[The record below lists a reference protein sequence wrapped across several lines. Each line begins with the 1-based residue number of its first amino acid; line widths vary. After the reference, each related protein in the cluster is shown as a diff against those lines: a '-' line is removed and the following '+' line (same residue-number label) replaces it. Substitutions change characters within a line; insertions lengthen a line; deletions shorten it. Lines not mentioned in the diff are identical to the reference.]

1 MRLLRFTLCGCV
13 LLFVQLI
20 SLTAHA
26 EVWSSGNNYWNDNWE
41 IKYQNWV
48 SKEWKS
54 DFFMSPARP
63 DYNLIPHDCADAIY
77 LMRAAFAYENK
88 LPFKIHY
95 LNKKNK
101 YISNKMTNWDKLP
114 QNQRFRAFAQF
125 MNDRV
130 GTRSLPKDSFP
141 IELAQ
146 IKAGDLYVEPG
157 THSYAMTG
165 ITDTGVTAIMSS
177 TTPASPKHMIQL
189 YSFPF
194 FIPHDAVGQSDGY
207 RRFKWPRN
215 IDKPMQQQPGY
226 SNEQYQIAQ
235 KVGLDYVPFTD
246 IIAKKLRRREEPLE
260 EKTMRLMH
268 SLCSFAKERVN
279 YVNDGLAFVKRLRV
293 QGKRQCMNAKEYD
306 YYSTPSRDKRL
317 FRFFREVEKIAYS
330 GGQLTEDQVN
340 AQVLART
347 IFHPELP
354 DGLLNQLDKFCGLA
368 IYPEDDK
375 KHINLRQ
382 LWKVMAEGKV
392 SSDPHASFDSRWGLT
407 DNKFV
412 GSCPTF

>member
-1 MRLLRFTLCGCV
+1 MMCKMFK
-13 LLFVQLI
+13 FVGVIFLI
-20 SLTAHA
+20 LSSTIVQSA
-26 EVWSSGNNYWNDNWE
+26 VWETENNYWNGNWE
-41 IKYQNWV
+41 LKYQQWV
-48 SKEWKS
+48 SKNWKP
-54 DFFMSPARP
+54 DFFMSPAKP
-63 DYNLIPHDCADAIY
+63 EYNRIPHDCADSIY
-77 LMRAAFAYENK
+77 LMRAVFAYENK

-101 YISNKMTNWDKLP
+101 YITNLMTNWDKYP
-114 QNQRFRAFAQF
+114 EDQRFRQFALF
-125 MNDRV
+125 LNDRV
-130 GTRSLPKDSFP
+130 GTRSFAKDSYP
-141 IELAQ
+141 IALSQ

-157 THSYAMTG
+157 THSYGITG

-177 TTPASPKHMIQL
+177 TTPASPKYMIQL

-194 FIPHDAVGQSDGY
+194 FIPHDPVGMSDGY

-215 IDKPMQQQPGY
+215 IAKPAQQQPGY

-235 KVGLDYVPFTD
+235 KVGLNYIPFTD
-246 IIAKKLRRREEPLE
+246 IIAQKLQRRKEPLE

-268 SLCSFAKERVN
+268 SLCAFAKERVN
-279 YVNDGLAFVKRLRV
+279 YVNDGLAYVNRLRS

-317 FRFFREVEKIAYS
+317 FRFFTEVEKIAYQ
-330 GGQLTEDQVN
+330 GGELTEDQVN

-354 DGLLNQLDKFCGLA
+354 DGLINELDEFCGLA
-368 IYPEDDK
+368 IYPGDNK

-382 LWKVMAEGKV
+382 LWDTLKLGKV
-392 SSDPHASFDSRWGLT
+392 SSDPHAPFDNRWGLT
-407 DNKFV
+407 ETKYV
-412 GSCPTF
+412 GSCKTY

>member
-1 MRLLRFTLCGCV
+1 MFLL
-13 LLFVQLI
+13 LLGKSV
-20 SLTAHA
+20 SAD
-26 EVWSSGNNYWNDNWE
+26 VWKTENNYWNDSWE
-41 IKYQNWV
+41 IKYQEWV
-48 SKEWKS
+48 STQWKP
-54 DFFMSPARP
+54 DFFMSKLRP
-63 DYNLIPHDCADAIY
+63 QYERIPHDCADAIY
-77 LMRAAFAYENK
+77 LMRAVFSYENK

-101 YISNKMTNWDKLP
+101 YITNTMKNWDKLP
-114 QNQRFRAFAQF
+114 ADQRFRAFSLF

-130 GTRSLPKDSFP
+130 GTRSLPHDSFP

-177 TTPASPKHMIQL
+177 TTPASPKNMIQL

-194 FIPHDAVGQSDGY
+194 FIPHDAVGMSDGY

-215 IDKPMQQQPGY
+215 IAKPIQQQPGY

-235 KVGLDYVPFTD
+235 KVGLEYIPFTD
-246 IIAKKLRRREEPLE
+246 VISKKLQRREEPLE

-279 YVNDGLAFVKRLRV
+279 YVNDGIAYIKRLKE
-293 QGKRQCMNAKEYD
+293 QGKRSCMTASEYD

-317 FRFFREVEKIAYS
+317 YRFFTEIHKIAYS
-330 GGQLTEDQVN
+330 GGELEEDKVN
-340 AQVLART
+340 AQVLARS
-347 IFHPELP
+347 IFHPDLP
-354 DGLLNQLDKFCGLA
+354 DGLLKELDEFCGLA
-368 IYPEDDK
+368 IYPNEST

-382 LWKVMAEGKV
+382 LWEAMDARKV
-392 SSDPHASFDSRWGLT
+392 SSDPHAPFDNRWGLSAT
-407 DNKFV
+407 NFV

>member
-1 MRLLRFTLCGCV
+1 MRVIRYSLFGCV
-13 LLFVQLI
+13 LLLGQI
-20 SLTAHA
+20 LTGTASA
-26 EVWSSGNNYWNDNWE
+26 TVWDSGNNYWNDSWE

-48 SKEWKS
+48 SENWKP
-54 DFFMSPARP
+54 DFFMSPVKPNYDR
-63 DYNLIPHDCADAIY
+63 IPHDCADAIY
-77 LMRAAFAYENK
+77 LMRAVFSYENK

-95 LNKKNK
+95 LNKKDK
-101 YISNKMTNWDKLP
+101 YISNTMTTWDKLP
-114 QNQRFRAFAQF
+114 QDQRFRAFAQF

-130 GTRSLPKDSFP
+130 GTRSLPHDSFP

-177 TTPASPKHMIQL
+177 TTPASPKNMIQL
-189 YSFPF
+189 YSYPF
-194 FIPHDAVGQSDGY
+194 FIPSDAVGQSDGY

-215 IDKPMQQQPGY
+215 IAKPMQQQPGY

-279 YVNDGLAFVKRLRV
+279 YVNDGIAFITRLKE
-293 QGKRQCMNAKEYD
+293 QGKRQCMTATEYD

-317 FRFFREVEKIAYS
+317 FRFFKEVEKIAYE
-330 GGQLTEDQVN
+330 GGQLTEDQIN
-340 AQVLART
+340 AQVLARS

-354 DGLLNQLDKFCGLA
+354 DGLLDQLDKFCGLA
-368 IYPEDDK
+368 IYPDENV

-382 LWKVMAEGKV
+382 LWQVMLKDKV
-392 SSDPHASFDSRWGLT
+392 SFDPHAPFDNRWGLT
-407 DNKFV
+407 ENKFV

>member
-1 MRLLRFTLCGCV
+1 MRSLRHTFLG
-13 LLFVQLI
+13 FFLI
-20 SLTAHA
+20 FSQCFIGTANA
-26 EVWSSGNNYWNDNWE
+26 EVWSSGNNYWNDSWE
-41 IKYQNWV
+41 VKYQEWVTKNW
-48 SKEWKS
+48 KE
-54 DFFMSPARP
+54 DFFMRP
-63 DYNLIPHDCADAIY
+63 TAANYYRIPHDCADAIY
-77 LMRAAFAYENK
+77 LMRAVFSYENK
-88 LPFKIHY
+88 LPFKVHY

-101 YISNKMTNWDKLP
+101 YIENKMTRWDHLP
-114 QNQRFRAFAQF
+114 EDQRFRAFSLF

-130 GTRSLPKDSFP
+130 GTRSFAKDSFP

-146 IKAGDLYVEPG
+146 IKAGDLYTEPG
-157 THSYAMTG
+157 THSYAITG

-177 TTPASPKHMIQL
+177 TTPASPKNMIQL
-189 YSFPF
+189 YSYPF
-194 FIPHDAVGQSDGY
+194 FIPHDTVSQTDGY

-215 IDKPMQQQPGY
+215 IDKPAKEQAGY
-226 SNEQYQIAQ
+226 SDEQYRIAQ
-235 KVGLDYVPFTD
+235 EVGLDYVPFTD
-246 IIAKKLRRREEPLE
+246 VIAKKLRRREEPLE

-279 YVNDGLAFVKRLRV
+279 YVNDGIDYVRKFRAK
-293 QGKRQCMNAKEYD
+293 GKRQCMTAAEYD

-317 FRFFREVEKIAYS
+317 FRFFREVEKIAYA

-354 DGLLNQLDKFCGLA
+354 DGLVDQLDKFCGLA
-368 IYPEDDK
+368 IYPGDDV

-382 LWKVMAEGKV
+382 LWQVMLAGKV
-392 SSDPHASFDSRWGLT
+392 SSDPHAPFDNRWGLSET
-407 DNKFV
+407 KFV

>member
-1 MRLLRFTLCGCV
+1 MMCKMFK
-13 LLFVQLI
+13 FVGVIFLI
-20 SLTAHA
+20 LSSTIVQSA
-26 EVWSSGNNYWNDNWE
+26 VWETENDYWNGNWE
-41 IKYQNWV
+41 LKYQQWV
-48 SKEWKS
+48 SKNWKP
-54 DFFMSPARP
+54 DFFMSPAKP
-63 DYNLIPHDCADAIY
+63 EYNRIPHDCADSIY
-77 LMRAAFAYENK
+77 LMRAVFAYENK

-101 YISNKMTNWDKLP
+101 YITNLMTNWDKYP
-114 QNQRFRAFAQF
+114 EDQRFRQFALF
-125 MNDRV
+125 LNDRV
-130 GTRSLPKDSFP
+130 GTRSFAKDSYP
-141 IELAQ
+141 IALSQ

-157 THSYAMTG
+157 THSYGITG

-177 TTPASPKHMIQL
+177 TTPASPKYMIQL

-194 FIPHDAVGQSDGY
+194 FIPHDPVGMSDGY

-215 IDKPMQQQPGY
+215 IAKPAQQQPGY

-235 KVGLDYVPFTD
+235 KVGLNYIPFTD
-246 IIAKKLRRREEPLE
+246 IIAQKLQRRKEPLE

-279 YVNDGLAFVKRLRV
+279 YVNDGLAYVNRLRS

-317 FRFFREVEKIAYS
+317 FRFFTEVEKIAYQ
-330 GGQLTEDQVN
+330 GGELTEDQVN

-354 DGLLNQLDKFCGLA
+354 DGLINELDEFCGLA
-368 IYPEDDK
+368 IYPGDNK

-382 LWKVMAEGKV
+382 LWDTLKLGKV
-392 SSDPHASFDSRWGLT
+392 SSDPHAPFDNRWGLT
-407 DNKFV
+407 ETKYV
-412 GSCPTF
+412 GSCKTY

>member
-1 MRLLRFTLCGCV
+1 MCKMFK
-13 LLFVQLI
+13 FVGVIFLI
-20 SLTAHA
+20 LSSTIVQSA
-26 EVWSSGNNYWNDNWE
+26 VWETENNYWNGNWE
-41 IKYQNWV
+41 LKYQQWV
-48 SKEWKS
+48 SKNWKP
-54 DFFMSPARP
+54 DFFMSPAKP
-63 DYNLIPHDCADAIY
+63 EYNRIPHDCADSIY
-77 LMRAAFAYENK
+77 LMRAVFAYENK

-101 YISNKMTNWDKLP
+101 YITNLMTNWDKYP
-114 QNQRFRAFAQF
+114 EDQRFRQFALF
-125 MNDRV
+125 LNDRV
-130 GTRSLPKDSFP
+130 GTRSFAKDSYP
-141 IELAQ
+141 IALSQ

-157 THSYAMTG
+157 THSYGITG

-177 TTPASPKHMIQL
+177 TTPASPKYMIQL

-194 FIPHDAVGQSDGY
+194 FIPHDPVGMSDGY

-215 IDKPMQQQPGY
+215 IAKPAQQQPGY

-235 KVGLDYVPFTD
+235 KVGLNYIPFTD
-246 IIAKKLRRREEPLE
+246 IIAQKLQRRKEPLE

-279 YVNDGLAFVKRLRV
+279 YVNDGLAYVNRLRS

-317 FRFFREVEKIAYS
+317 FRFFTEVEKIAYQ
-330 GGQLTEDQVN
+330 GGELTEDQVN

-354 DGLLNQLDKFCGLA
+354 DGLINELDEFCGLA
-368 IYPEDDK
+368 IYPGDNK

-382 LWKVMAEGKV
+382 LWDTLKLGKV
-392 SSDPHASFDSRWGLT
+392 SSDPHAPFDNRWGLT
-407 DNKFV
+407 ETKYV
-412 GSCPTF
+412 GSCKTY

>member
-1 MRLLRFTLCGCV
+1 MMCKMFK
-13 LLFVQLI
+13 FVGVIFLI
-20 SLTAHA
+20 LSSTIVQSA
-26 EVWSSGNNYWNDNWE
+26 VWETENNYWNGNWE
-41 IKYQNWV
+41 LKYQQWV
-48 SKEWKS
+48 SKNWKP
-54 DFFMSPARP
+54 DFFMSPAKP
-63 DYNLIPHDCADAIY
+63 EYNRIPHDCADSIY
-77 LMRAAFAYENK
+77 LMRAVFAYENK

-101 YISNKMTNWDKLP
+101 YITNLMTNWDKYP
-114 QNQRFRAFAQF
+114 EDQRFRQFALF
-125 MNDRV
+125 LNDRV
-130 GTRSLPKDSFP
+130 GTRSFAKDSYP
-141 IELAQ
+141 IALSQ

-157 THSYAMTG
+157 THSYGITG

-177 TTPASPKHMIQL
+177 TTPASPKYMIQL

-194 FIPHDAVGQSDGY
+194 FIPHDPVGMSDGY

-215 IDKPMQQQPGY
+215 IAKPAQQQPGY

-235 KVGLDYVPFTD
+235 KVGLNYIPFTD
-246 IIAKKLRRREEPLE
+246 IIAQKLQRRKEPLE

-268 SLCSFAKERVN
+268 SLCAFAKERVN
-279 YVNDGLAFVKRLRV
+279 YVNDGLAYVNRLRS

-317 FRFFREVEKIAYS
+317 FRFFTEVEKIAYQ
-330 GGQLTEDQVN
+330 GGKLTEDQVN

-354 DGLLNQLDKFCGLA
+354 DGLINELDKFCGLA
-368 IYPEDDK
+368 IYPGDNK

-382 LWKVMAEGKV
+382 LWDTLKLGKV
-392 SSDPHASFDSRWGLT
+392 SSDPHAPFDNRWGLT
-407 DNKFV
+407 ETKYV
-412 GSCPTF
+412 GSCKTY

>member
-1 MRLLRFTLCGCV
+1 MGNNMRLLRYTLIV
-13 LLFVQLI
+13 SVFLFSNSV
-20 SLTAHA
+20 SAG
-26 EVWSSGNNYWNDNWE
+26 VWSSANNYWNDSWE

-48 SKEWKS
+48 SEEWKP
-54 DFFMSPARP
+54 DFFMSPAKP
-63 DYNLIPHDCADAIY
+63 DYNRIPHDCADAIY
-77 LMRAAFAYENK
+77 LMRAVFAYENK

-101 YISNKMTNWDKLP
+101 YISNTMTTWDNLP
-114 QNQRFRAFAQF
+114 QDLRFRAFAQF

-177 TTPASPKHMIQL
+177 TTPASPKNMIQL

-194 FIPHDAVGQSDGY
+194 FIPSDVVGQTDGY

-215 IDKPMQQQPGY
+215 IAKPMQQQPGY
-226 SNEQYQIAQ
+226 SNEQYEIAQ

-246 IIAKKLRRREEPLE
+246 VIAKKLRRREEPLE

-279 YVNDGLAFVKRLRV
+279 YVNDGLAFVKGLKEK
-293 QGKRQCMNAKEYD
+293 GTRQCMNATEYD

-317 FRFFREVEKIAYS
+317 FRFFKEVEKIAYA

-347 IFHPELP
+347 IFHPDLP
-354 DGLLNQLDKFCGLA
+354 DGLIEQLDNFCGLA
-368 IYPEDDK
+368 IYPNDDK
-375 KHINLRQ
+375 RHINLRQ
-382 LWKVMAEGKV
+382 LWEVMLADKV
-392 SSDPHASFDSRWGLT
+392 SSDPHAPFDNRWGLSE
-407 DNKFV
+407 NKFV

>member
-1 MRLLRFTLCGCV
+1 MMCKMFK
-13 LLFVQLI
+13 FVGVIFLI
-20 SLTAHA
+20 LSSTIVQSA
-26 EVWSSGNNYWNDNWE
+26 VWETENDYWNGNWE
-41 IKYQNWV
+41 LKYQQWV
-48 SKEWKS
+48 SKNWKP
-54 DFFMSPARP
+54 DFFMSPAKP
-63 DYNLIPHDCADAIY
+63 EYNRIPHDCADSIY
-77 LMRAAFAYENK
+77 LMRAVFAYENK

-101 YISNKMTNWDKLP
+101 YITNLMTNWDKYP
-114 QNQRFRAFAQF
+114 EDQRFRQFALF
-125 MNDRV
+125 LNDRV
-130 GTRSLPKDSFP
+130 GTRSFAKDSYP
-141 IELAQ
+141 IALSQ

-157 THSYAMTG
+157 THSYGITG

-177 TTPASPKHMIQL
+177 TTPASPKYMIQL

-194 FIPHDAVGQSDGY
+194 FIPHDPVGMSDGY

-215 IDKPMQQQPGY
+215 IAKPAQQQPGY

-235 KVGLDYVPFTD
+235 KVGLNYIPFTD
-246 IIAKKLRRREEPLE
+246 IIAQKLQRRKEPLE

-268 SLCSFAKERVN
+268 SLCAFAKERVN
-279 YVNDGLAFVKRLRV
+279 YVNDGLAYVNRLRS

-317 FRFFREVEKIAYS
+317 FRFFTEVEKIAYQ
-330 GGQLTEDQVN
+330 GGKLTEDQVN

-354 DGLLNQLDKFCGLA
+354 DGLINELDEFCGLA
-368 IYPEDDK
+368 IYPGDNK

-382 LWKVMAEGKV
+382 LWDTLKLGKV
-392 SSDPHASFDSRWGLT
+392 SSDPHAPFDNRWGLT
-407 DNKFV
+407 ETKYV
-412 GSCPTF
+412 GSCKTY

>member
-1 MRLLRFTLCGCV
+1 MMCKMFK
-13 LLFVQLI
+13 FVGVIFLI
-20 SLTAHA
+20 LSSTIVQSA
-26 EVWSSGNNYWNDNWE
+26 VWETENNYWNGNWE
-41 IKYQNWV
+41 LKYQQWV
-48 SKEWKS
+48 SKNWKP
-54 DFFMSPARP
+54 DFFMSPAKP
-63 DYNLIPHDCADAIY
+63 EYNRIPHDCADSIY
-77 LMRAAFAYENK
+77 LMRAVFAYENK

-101 YISNKMTNWDKLP
+101 YITNLMTNWDKYP
-114 QNQRFRAFAQF
+114 EDQRFRQFALF
-125 MNDRV
+125 LNDRV
-130 GTRSLPKDSFP
+130 GTRSFAKDSYP
-141 IELAQ
+141 IALSQ

-157 THSYAMTG
+157 THSYGITG

-194 FIPHDAVGQSDGY
+194 FIPHDPVGMSDGY

-215 IDKPMQQQPGY
+215 IAKPAQQQPGY

-235 KVGLDYVPFTD
+235 KVGLNYIPFTD
-246 IIAKKLRRREEPLE
+246 IIAQKLQRRKEPLE

-279 YVNDGLAFVKRLRV
+279 YVNDGLAYVNRLRS

-317 FRFFREVEKIAYS
+317 FRFFTEVEKIAYQ
-330 GGQLTEDQVN
+330 GGELTEDQVN

-354 DGLLNQLDKFCGLA
+354 DGLINELDEFCGLA
-368 IYPEDDK
+368 IYPGDNK

-382 LWKVMAEGKV
+382 LWDTLKLGKV
-392 SSDPHASFDSRWGLT
+392 SSDPHAPFDNRWGLT
-407 DNKFV
+407 ETKYV
-412 GSCPTF
+412 GSCKTY